1 MSANEAVI
9 YPFTTFNFS
18 VEINKS
24 GGKDILCAAAFSECA
39 GLEITMDVKS
49 IREGGNNGKQI
60 RFTGAFN
67 YGQVTLKRGMTAN
80 FDLWNWVS
88 ETLVNPS
95 LRADAQI
102 VMLSPDRQT
111 ERAGFVLTRCLPTK
125 LKAPDFNAKDG
136 MVAIEELQ
144 LTYESLSLKEPPK
157 KQPESG

>member
-1 MSANEAVI
+1 MADPVKEPAI
-9 YPFTTFNFS
+9 YPFTAFNFS

-24 GGKDILCAAAFSECA
+24 GDKDILCAAAFSECD
-39 GLEITMDVKS
+39 GLEITMDVKT

-80 FDLWNWVS
+80 FDLWNWVN
-88 ETLVNPS
+88 ETLINPS

-102 VMLSPDRQT
+102 VLLGADRKT
-111 ERAGFVLTRCLPTK
+111 ERAGFVLSRCLPTK
-125 LKAPDFNAKDG
+125 LKAPALNAKDG

-144 LTYESLSLKEPPK
+144 LTYESLSLNKPPK
-157 KQPESG
+157 